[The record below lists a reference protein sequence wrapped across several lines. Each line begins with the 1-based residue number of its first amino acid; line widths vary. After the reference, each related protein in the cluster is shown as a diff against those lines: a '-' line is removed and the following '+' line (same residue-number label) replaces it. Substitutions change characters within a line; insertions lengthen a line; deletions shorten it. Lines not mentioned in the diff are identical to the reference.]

1 LRQSLLGLSQL
12 SQRRRKADTDIS
24 QTPTRLIL
32 RLPSNRRAPR
42 FLLLLLRPLRLLPLL
57 LLALLLLM
65 LALLLLLLL
74 LLLLSPSLSST
85 STTTAGLHFRPVHF
99 D

>member
-12 SQRRRKADTDIS
+12 SQRRRQADTDIS
-24 QTPTRLIL
+24 QTLTRLIL
-32 RLPSNRRAPR
+32 RLPSHRRAPR

-57 LLALLLLM
+57 LLALLLL
-65 LALLLLLLL
+65 LLLALLL

-85 STTTAGLHFRPVHF
+85 STTTAGLHFRLVHF